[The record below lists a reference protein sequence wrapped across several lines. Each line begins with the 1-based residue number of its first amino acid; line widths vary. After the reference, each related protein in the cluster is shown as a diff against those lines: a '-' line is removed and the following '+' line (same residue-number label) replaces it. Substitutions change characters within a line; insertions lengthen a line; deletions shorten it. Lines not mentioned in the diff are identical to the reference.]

1 MKCLERNK
9 RTFTF
14 LPYVATDYVRD
25 AYGNLTGEPFPI
37 YGEPVTVLAN
47 ISHASGYS
55 ETEQFGNNLQY
66 DRVIVTDDMNIAID
80 ENSVVFIDKPVTYN
94 ADGAPE
100 YNYIVKRVAKSLNSV
115 SIAISE
121 VNTS

>member
-1 MKCLERNK
+1 MKCLQRNK
-9 RTFTF
+9 QPFSF
-14 LPYVATDYVRD
+14 LPFVATEYVRD
-25 AYGNLTGEPFPI
+25 ADGNLTGERFPI
-37 YGEPVTVLAN
+37 YGEPVTAYAN

-66 DRVIVTDDMNIAID
+66 DRVIVTDDLDIGID

-121 VNTS
+121 VKTS